1 MDANLQA
8 IFVPDYKNTIQP
20 APGITQPAPA
30 QIEKTQHRVTVD
42 AGTLERWLG
51 LTVA

>member
-8 IFVPDYKNTIQP
+8 IFVPDYYTTQP

-42 AGTLERWLG
+42 AGTLELLG